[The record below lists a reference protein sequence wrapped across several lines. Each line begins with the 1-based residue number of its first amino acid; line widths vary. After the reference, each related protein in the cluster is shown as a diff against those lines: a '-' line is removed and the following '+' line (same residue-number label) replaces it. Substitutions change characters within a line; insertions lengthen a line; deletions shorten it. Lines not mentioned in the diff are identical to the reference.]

1 MPFIKEIRK
10 IYEKIFF
17 LLYLNGETSFERK
30 IPALFNITNFLTN
43 RAAKVKQKKA
53 LVRRINEKEAYY
65 ESKSDDALKRLIW
78 EFKSQDHSNDNRK
91 QREEL
96 LVNVFAIVREAS
108 KRVLGLRH
116 FDVQLLGGIF
126 LHKGYIS
133 EMQTGEGKTLVATCP
148 AVLNA
153 VLGNKV
159 HIVTANDYLATRD
172 FQKMGKLYSAL
183 GLSTGLII
191 ADMDKHARLRS
202 YSCDITYAT
211 NNELGFDYLRDN
223 MVGENDFTVQQ
234 GLDYVIIDEVDSVL
248 IDEARTPLIIST
260 QAEDNSLVYMQM
272 ASAVRN
278 FHEGEDFTRDKEN
291 KKLIVATDQGI
302 KKVEA
307 FFKVDSLYS
316 IENTV
321 LLNAFHQALKA
332 YFVFKRDVDYVVKDG
347 EVVIVDDFTGRLMN
361 GRRYSDGLHQAI
373 EAKEGVELKKESKTV
388 ATVTFQNFFRLYK
401 KLSGMTG
408 TAKTEE
414 PEFYSIYKL
423 PVIQIPKNNPSA
435 RTDHPDVIFHTK
447 AGKFKA
453 VVEKVKDCYSRKQP
467 ILVGTTSIK
476 TSEYLSELLN
486 KEDIPHTVLNAKHNE
501 EEAEIISKAGQIG
514 AVTIATNMAGRGTDI
529 IPADGVEELGGLFI
543 LGTEKHE
550 SRRIDN
556 QLKGRTAR
564 QGAKGETQFYLSLQD
579 NLFKYLGGQKLMQ
592 IFQQFS
598 VNVDDMP
605 IESSFLTRAI
615 NKSQKRIEGKNF
627 DIRKQLLGY
636 DDVLNKQR
644 MVMYKQ
650 REEIKNGDYD
660 YIISNLNSFIE
671 SLAKKNVL
679 DAYADPAKYPE
690 EWDLKGLV
698 EALDKVAPELVT
710 FEEVDGLAKDEL
722 DELVITRLQNLVIY
736 KEKIFEVVKDTETGQ
751 SVIDDGKGYLA
762 SILKSML
769 LQLLDKHWTS
779 QINNMSALQEGINL
793 RAYGQLNPLQEYK
806 KEAFQMFEEM
816 KASIV
821 EEFVMFALTFK
832 VNISINQPVQAA

>member
-1 MPFIKEIRK
+1 M
-10 IYEKIFF
+10 
-17 LLYLNGETSFERK
+17 
-30 IPALFNITNFLTN
+30 FNITNFLTN

-78 EFKSQDHSNDNRK
+78 EFKNQDHSNDNRK

-159 HIVTANDYLATRD
+159 HIVTVNDYLATRD

-302 KKVEA
+302 KKVED

-332 YFVFKRDVDYVVKDG
+332 HFVFKRDVDYVVKDG

-423 PVIQIPKNNPSA
+423 PVIQIPKNKPSA

-476 TSEYLSELLN
+476 TSEHLSELLN

-579 NLFKYLGGQKLMQ
+579 DLFKYLGGQKLMQ

-679 DAYADPAKYPE
+679 DAYADPSKYPE

-769 LQLLDKHWTS
+769 LQILDKHWTS
-779 QINNMSALQEGINL
+779 QINNMSALQEGINF

-816 KASIV
+816 KASII

-832 VNISINQPVQAA
+832 VNIAISQPGQAA

>member
-1 MPFIKEIRK
+1 
-10 IYEKIFF
+10 
-17 LLYLNGETSFERK
+17 
-30 IPALFNITNFLTN
+30 
-43 RAAKVKQKKA
+43 
-53 LVRRINEKEAYY
+53 
-65 ESKSDDALKRLIW
+65 
-78 EFKSQDHSNDNRK
+78 
-91 QREEL
+91 
-96 LVNVFAIVREAS
+96 
-108 KRVLGLRH
+108 
-116 FDVQLLGGIF
+116 
-126 LHKGYIS
+126 
-133 EMQTGEGKTLVATCP
+133 
-148 AVLNA
+148 
-153 VLGNKV
+153 
-159 HIVTANDYLATRD
+159 
-172 FQKMGKLYSAL
+172 
-183 GLSTGLII
+183 
-191 ADMDKHARLRS
+191 
-202 YSCDITYAT
+202 
-211 NNELGFDYLRDN
+211 
-223 MVGENDFTVQQ
+223 
-234 GLDYVIIDEVDSVL
+234 
-248 IDEARTPLIIST
+248 
-260 QAEDNSLVYMQM
+260 
-272 ASAVRN
+272 
-278 FHEGEDFTRDKEN
+278 
-291 KKLIVATDQGI
+291 
-302 KKVEA
+302 
-307 FFKVDSLYS
+307 
-316 IENTV
+316 
-321 LLNAFHQALKA
+321 
-332 YFVFKRDVDYVVKDG
+332 
-347 EVVIVDDFTGRLMN
+347 MN

-423 PVIQIPKNNPSA
+423 PVIQIPKNKPSA

-476 TSEYLSELLN
+476 TSEHLSELLN

-564 QGAKGETQFYLSLQD
+564 QGAKGETQFYLSLED
-579 NLFKYLGGQKLMQ
+579 DLFKYFGGQKLMQ

-710 FEEVDGLAKDEL
+710 FEEIDGLAKDEL
-722 DELVITRLQNLVIY
+722 DELVISRLQNLVIY

-832 VNISINQPVQAA
+832 VNIAISQPGQAA

>member
-1 MPFIKEIRK
+1 ME
-10 IYEKIFF
+10 EAC
-17 LLYLNGETSFERK
+17 LERK

-43 RAAKVKQKKA
+43 RASKVKQKKA

-78 EFKSQDHSNDNRK
+78 EFKNQDHSNDNRK

-159 HIVTANDYLATRD
+159 HIVTVNDYLATRD

-316 IENTV
+316 IDNTV

-332 YFVFKRDVDYVVKDG
+332 HFVFKRDVDYVVKDG

-423 PVIQIPKNNPSA
+423 PVIQIPKNKPSA

-476 TSEYLSELLN
+476 TSEHLSELLN

-529 IPADGVEELGGLFI
+529 RPADGVEELGGLFI

-564 QGAKGETQFYLSLQD
+564 QGAKGETQFYLSLED
-579 NLFKYLGGQKLMQ
+579 DLFKYFGGQKLMQ

-710 FEEVDGLAKDEL
+710 FEEIDGLAKDEL
-722 DELVITRLQNLVIY
+722 DELVISRLQNLVIY

-832 VNISINQPVQAA
+832 VNIAINRSGQAA

>member
-1 MPFIKEIRK
+1 M
-10 IYEKIFF
+10 
-17 LLYLNGETSFERK
+17 
-30 IPALFNITNFLTN
+30 FNITNFLTN

-78 EFKSQDHSNDNRK
+78 EFKNQDHSNDNRK

-159 HIVTANDYLATRD
+159 HIVTVNDYLATRD

-302 KKVEA
+302 KKVED

-332 YFVFKRDVDYVVKDG
+332 HFVFKRDVDYVVKDG

-373 EAKEGVELKKESKTV
+373 EAKEGVELKKESKTA
-388 ATVTFQNFFRLYK
+388 ATITFQNFFRLYK

-423 PVIQIPKNNPSA
+423 PVIQIPKNKPSA

-447 AGKFKA
+447 SGKFKA

-476 TSEYLSELLN
+476 TSEHLSELLN

-579 NLFKYLGGQKLMQ
+579 DLFKYFGGQKLLQ
-592 IFQQFS
+592 IFKQFS

-679 DAYADPAKYPE
+679 DAYADPSKYPE

-736 KEKIFEVVKDTETGQ
+736 KEKIFEVVKDTESGQ

-779 QINNMSALQEGINL
+779 QINNMSALQEGITL

-832 VNISINQPVQAA
+832 VNISINRPGQAA

>member
-1 MPFIKEIRK
+1 M
-10 IYEKIFF
+10 
-17 LLYLNGETSFERK
+17 
-30 IPALFNITNFLTN
+30 FNINNFLTN

-78 EFKSQDHSNDNRK
+78 EFKREDHSNDNRK

-159 HIVTANDYLATRD
+159 HIVTVNDYLATRD

-191 ADMDKHARLRS
+191 ADMDKNARLRS

-260 QAEDNSLVYMQM
+260 QAEDNSLIYMQM
-272 ASAVRN
+272 SSAVRN

-321 LLNAFHQALKA
+321 LLNTFHQALKA
-332 YFVFKRDVDYVVKDG
+332 HFVFKRDVDYVVKDG
-347 EVVIVDDFTGRLMN
+347 KVVIVDDFTGRLMN

-373 EAKEGVELKKESKTV
+373 EVKEGVELKKESKTV
-388 ATVTFQNFFRLYK
+388 ATITFQNFFRLYK

-414 PEFYSIYKL
+414 QEFYSIYKL
-423 PVIQIPKNNPSA
+423 PVIQIPKNKPSA

-476 TSEYLSELLN
+476 TSEHLSELLN
-486 KEDIPHTVLNAKHNE
+486 KENIPHTVLNAKHNE

-564 QGAKGETQFYLSLQD
+564 QGAKGETQFYLSLED
-579 NLFKYLGGQKLMQ
+579 DLFKYFGGQKLLQ

-615 NKSQKRIEGKNF
+615 NKSQKRIEGKSFN
-627 DIRKQLLGY
+627 IRKQLLGY

-650 REEIKNGDYD
+650 RKEIKNGDYD

-679 DAYADPAKYPE
+679 DAYADPTKYPE

-710 FEEVDGLAKDEL
+710 FEEVAGLAKDEL
-722 DELVITRLQNLVIY
+722 DKLIITRLQNLVIY
-736 KEKIFEVVKDTETGQ
+736 KEKIFEVVKGTESGQ

-779 QINNMSALQEGINL
+779 QINNMSALQEGISL

-832 VNISINQPVQAA
+832 VDIFVNRPVQAA

>member
-1 MPFIKEIRK
+1 M
-10 IYEKIFF
+10 
-17 LLYLNGETSFERK
+17 
-30 IPALFNITNFLTN
+30 FNITNFLTN

-78 EFKSQDHSNDNRK
+78 EFKNQDHSNDNRK

-159 HIVTANDYLATRD
+159 HIVTVNDYLATRD

-316 IENTV
+316 IDNTV

-332 YFVFKRDVDYVVKDG
+332 HFVFKRDVDYVVKDG

-423 PVIQIPKNNPSA
+423 PVIQIPKNKPSA

-453 VVEKVKDCYSRKQP
+453 VIEKVKDCYSRKQP

-476 TSEYLSELLN
+476 TSEHLSELLN

-564 QGAKGETQFYLSLQD
+564 QGAKGETQFYLSLED
-579 NLFKYLGGQKLMQ
+579 DLFKYFGGQKLMQ

-710 FEEVDGLAKDEL
+710 FEEIDGLAKDEL
-722 DELVITRLQNLVIY
+722 DELVISRLQNLVIY

-832 VNISINQPVQAA
+832 VNIAINRLGQAA

>member
-1 MPFIKEIRK
+1 ME
-10 IYEKIFF
+10 EAC
-17 LLYLNGETSFERK
+17 LERK

-43 RAAKVKQKKA
+43 RASKVKQKKA

-78 EFKSQDHSNDNRK
+78 EFKNQDHSNDNRK

-159 HIVTANDYLATRD
+159 HIVTVNDYLATRD

-316 IENTV
+316 IDNTV

-332 YFVFKRDVDYVVKDG
+332 HFVFKRDVDYVVKDG

-423 PVIQIPKNNPSA
+423 PVIQIPKNKPSA

-476 TSEYLSELLN
+476 TSEHLSELLN

-529 IPADGVEELGGLFI
+529 RPADGVEELGGLFI

-564 QGAKGETQFYLSLQD
+564 QGAKGETQVYLSLED
-579 NLFKYLGGQKLMQ
+579 DLFKYFGGQKLMQ

-710 FEEVDGLAKDEL
+710 FEEIDGLAKDEL
-722 DELVITRLQNLVIY
+722 DELVISRLQNLVIY

-832 VNISINQPVQAA
+832 VNIAINRSGQAA